1 MTPDPIFLS
10 GHQGVFVLFL
20 IILVFIV
27 LVAVLIV
34 EVVVFFVL
42 VCQPCVVRHDAL
54 RRGLSNID
62 AMARWAGYGETASR
76 AQEI

>member
-20 IILVFIV
+20 VILVFIV

-34 EVVVFFVL
+34 EV
-42 VCQPCVVRHDAL
+42 
-54 RRGLSNID
+54 GLSNID
-62 AMARWAGYGETASR
+62 AMARWAGYGETTSR